1 MEHAE
6 HERDV
11 RGINAVS
18 AVLHSAR
25 VVGSVSL
32 VGVRVNHM
40 CNAGYLLVICWLS
53 AVRIVIIHM

>member
-25 VVGSVSL
+25 VVGSASL

-40 CNAGYLLVICWLS
+40 CNAGYLLVIC
-53 AVRIVIIHM
+53 